1 MMPPA
6 PGGMMAPPRPGMGMP
21 PQPGGMGF
29 PPQPGPG
36 GAAPGGPGGPGRLD
50 PDKMPS
56 PIQVMDE
63 DQKTYEGTERI
74 LCNFFCL
81 FHSRLQKHHRSKLEV
96 DKNLPD

>member
-1 MMPPA
+1 MMPPG
-6 PGGMMAPPRPGMGMP
+6 PGGMMAPPRPGMMP
-21 PQPGGMGF
+21 PQPGGVGAPQMGF

-63 DQKTYEGTERI
+63 DQKTYE
-74 LCNFFCL
+74 
-81 FHSRLQKHHRSKLEV
+81 SKYR
-96 DKNLPD
+96 KNSFRTKLNTIFGMALVFNACS